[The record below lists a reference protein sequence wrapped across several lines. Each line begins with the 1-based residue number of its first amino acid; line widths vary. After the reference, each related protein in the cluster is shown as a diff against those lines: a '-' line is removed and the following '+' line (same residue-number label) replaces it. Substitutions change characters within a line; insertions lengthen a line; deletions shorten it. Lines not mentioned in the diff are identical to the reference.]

1 MKLFRFLIAALALCA
16 GAAFAQTHDTG
27 AGGGINANITA
38 GTINC
43 QLSGTQGCTI
53 VPNTLLGITGTTTN
67 DAANAGAVGEQ
78 LQSTVAAGSAVALTT
93 ATAANVTSL
102 VLTAGDWEVFGSC
115 DHTWTGTTATIEVC
129 GINTTTA
136 TQPTQPGGTA
146 GGVTIGTEPL
156 VSQSITFGTTITGRF
171 DQRVGPIRVQV
182 AAGASSPTIFLV
194 ATATFSAGTDAVFGT
209 LRARRVR

>member
-1 MKLFRFLIAALALCA
+1 MKMIKAAILALALVA
-16 GAAFAQTHDTG
+16 SAAFGQQFDPI
-27 AGGGINANITA
+27 GGGVRWNMTA
-38 GTINC
+38 GSLDCRVGLCNIFPNSL
-43 QLSGTQGCTI
+43 QGIVGT
-53 VPNTLLGITGTTTN
+53 VTN
-67 DAANAGAVGEQ
+67 DAANAGSVGEQ
-78 LQSTVAAGSAVALTT
+78 LTSTVVAGSAVSLTT

-102 VLTAGDWEVFGSC
+102 VLTAGDWEVFGAC

-146 GGVTIGTEPL
+146 GGVTVGTEPL
-156 VSQSITFGTTITGRF
+156 VSQSLTFGTTVTGRF